1 MSEAGPSEHLS
12 RLSTHWPELIEAQG
26 DHETAPAAQCAV
38 LRRYWGAIYRYLEA
52 AAGDSHAAEDLSQEF
67 ALRFVRGDFHHLD
80 PRRGRFRDF
89 VRRVLQHLIADHFR
103 ARRAA
108 PDPLPRDSTIAPAGA
123 PGPTAA
129 DSEFERRWRS
139 ELLDRAWDELRQAQ
153 APTGPP
159 FYAAL
164 RWRAEHPDLRA
175 AAGADELSRQLGR
188 PVTADSF
195 RQTVHRARE
204 KFADMLLAEVSF
216 SLGTDDTELIGQ
228 ELADL
233 GLLSYCHPALGRR
246 HAGPVPGT

>member
-1 MSEAGPSEHLS
+1 MSEASPSEHLS

-26 DHETAPAAQCAV
+26 NHETAPAAQCAV
-38 LRRYWGAIYRYLEA
+38 LRRYWGAIYHYLEA
-52 AAGDSHAAEDLSQEF
+52 ATGDSNAAEDLSQEF

-89 VRRVLQHLIADHFR
+89 VRRVLQNLIADHFR

-108 PDPLPRDSTIAPAGA
+108 PHPLPHDSAIVSAGA

-129 DSEFERRWRS
+129 DAEFERRWRG

-153 APTGPP
+153 AQAGSP
-159 FYAAL
+159 FYTAL
-164 RWRAEHPDLRA
+164 RWRAEHPDLQA
-175 AAGADELSRQLGR
+175 AAGAEELCRQLGR
-188 PVTADSF
+188 PVTADAF

-204 KFADMLLAEVSF
+204 KFADLLLAEVSF

-233 GLLSYCHPALGRR
+233 GLLTYCRPALARR
-246 HAGPVPGT
+246 PVGFDPEP